1 MKKIVITGSNGLLG
15 QKLVKLFRGKNEFE
29 VHALSRGEN
38 RLLDKQGYHYHEADL
53 LNEAFLNTILTG
65 IQPDVII
72 HTAAMTNVDA
82 CELRKEECDRMNVEV
97 VGNVVRFCK
106 DNHVY
111 LVHLSTDFIFD
122 GKKGS
127 TYKEED
133 QPHPVNHY
141 GLSKLKSEMIIR
153 ESGVAH
159 AILRTILVYGVVDG
173 NDRSNIVLW
182 VKNAL
187 EKGQEIRVVTDQL
200 RMPTYAEDLAEAC
213 WLAVQHS
220 AKGVFN
226 VSSNTLMSIYE
237 IALAVA
243 GVFDLD
249 KDLIK
254 PVPTSALKLPA
265 ERPWGT
271 GFDLEKSIN
280 ELNLPSYSFVDR
292 LQVFKDQLYSET
304 DNSLF

>member
-1 MKKIVITGSNGLLG
+1 LKKLVITGSNGLLG
-15 QKLVKLFRGKNEFE
+15 QKLVKLITGKNEYE

-38 RLLDKQGYHYHEADL
+38 RLLDNQGYHYHEVDL
-53 LNEAFLNTILTG
+53 LDETKLNDILSE
-65 IQPDVII
+65 INPEVII

-82 CELRKEECDRMNVEV
+82 CELHREECERMNVDV
-97 VGNVVRFCK
+97 VRNVVRFCE
-106 DNHVY
+106 DHGVY

-127 TYKEED
+127 VYKEND
-133 QPHPVNHY
+133 PPAPVNYY
-141 GLSKLKSEMIIR
+141 GMSKLRSEMIID
-153 ESGVAH
+153 ESEVAH
-159 AILRTILVYGVVDG
+159 AILRTILVYGVVDR

-187 EKGQEIRVVTDQL
+187 EKREEIRVVTDQL

-213 WLAVQHS
+213 WLAVQRR
-220 AKGVFN
+220 ATGVFN

-243 GVFDLD
+243 DAFGLD

-254 PVPTSALKLPA
+254 PVPTTALKLPA
-265 ERPWGT
+265 ERPLRT
-271 GFDLEKSIN
+271 GFDLNKSIN
-280 ELNLPSYSFVDR
+280 EINLPSYSFADR
-292 LQVFKDQLYSET
+292 LQVFKDQLYSKSG
-304 DNSLF
+304 NR